1 MPPYRSKYDPMHS
14 ATRAALLAQGMSEE
28 EAMIASAWE
37 TIRARQADVAATIPR
52 DADGRPSLDD
62 DEAAFDASMADAM
75 GQSNLAAAATPL
87 EMEPEFGRSSRP
99 TPVYR
104 RAPGP
109 VDYGTGE
116 SEAGEDI
123 YDPKAA
129 AAYRTRVPSA
139 MATEAQMEQAR
150 STPLYRGGL
159 SLPSPEDDAQY
170 RRGQVMTF
178 DPVTGARGY
187 SPVHPTDLPVG
198 PGEPGRLGRRLDL
211 ERPVIDPRT
220 GQPIQGTQKY
230 ESVPVDTPF
239 GKHDVYRPSDAFR
252 EQLGK
257 QEQRKRI
264 ERLGSAAGMDD
275 AAIVAMAS
283 GEGPVDLEA
292 LRSAG
297 RLRRQAGRE
306 ERLAEVS
313 RRAMERQNPTA
324 LLNDEWRQFVNANR
338 LLGGNR
344 AGASP
349 SDVALGREQAD
360 AAMQARMG
368 FGRDQRSSTAEENLI
383 NNRAD
388 AERRANTDPRELA
401 SAAVAA
407 GQLNHSDVFKYAD
420 DLVNANYSSRPGL
433 LGVSTYFTD
442 NEVRLGAQRLA
453 DDLQMPLE
461 EAEKIMRRIQQD
473 RNRNVNASN
482 IASFFYDQ

>member
-87 EMEPEFGRSSRP
+87 EMEPELSA
-99 TPVYR
+99 PVYR

-139 MATEAQMEQAR
+139 MATEAQMEHAR

-159 SLPSPEDDAQY
+159 SLPSPEDEDMY

-220 GQPIQGTQKY
+220 GQPIQGKQKY
-230 ESVPVDTPF
+230 EIASAETPF
-239 GKHDVYRPSDAFR
+239 GKHEVYRPSDAFR
-252 EQLGK
+252 EQLDK

-264 ERLGSAAGMDD
+264 ERLGSAAGMED
-275 AAIVAMAS
+275 ADIVAMAS

-297 RLRRQAGRE
+297 RLRRKAGRE
-306 ERLAEVS
+306 ERMAEVS
-313 RRAMERQNPTA
+313 RRAMERQNPMSQM
-324 LLNDEWRQFVNANR
+324 NDEWRQYVLASQV
-338 LLGGNR
+338 LGR
-344 AGASP
+344 PAGASP
-349 SDVALGREQAD
+349 SDVQARNLD
-360 AAMQARMG
+360 AAFRLAQTQNLGGRGNETADLLADRRETAADERMRA
-368 FGRDQRSSTAEENLI
+368 GRTAASAVLSYHDKNP
-383 NNRAD
+383 
-388 AERRANTDPRELA
+388 ERRR
-401 SAAVAA
+401 AAAA
-407 GQLNHSDVFKYAD
+407 KL
-420 DLVNANYSSRPGL
+420 LVNAGYSAAEIQLILDDVFGSVPQEPEPPPATPGYPG
-433 LGVSTYFTD
+433 GVGDMGQGFS
-442 NEVRLGAQRLA
+442 
-453 DDLQMPLE
+453 M
-461 EAEKIMRRIQQD
+461 
-473 RNRNVNASN
+473 
-482 IASFFYDQ
+482 

>member
-1 MPPYRSKYDPMHS
+1 
-14 ATRAALLAQGMSEE
+14 LLAQGMSEE

-37 TIRARQADVAATIPR
+37 TLRARQADVAATIPR

-75 GQSNLAAAATPL
+75 GQGNLLAAATPL
-87 EMEPEFGRSSRP
+87 AMEPELSA
-99 TPVYR
+99 PVYR

-123 YDPKAA
+123 YSAKEA

-150 STPLYRGGL
+150 RTPLYRGGQF
-159 SLPSPEDDAQY
+159 LPSKEDLAQFA
-170 RRGQVMTF
+170 RGQVMTF

-187 SPVHPTDLPVG
+187 SPVHPTNLPVG

-220 GQPIQGTQKY
+220 GQPIQGTHKY

-264 ERLGSAAGMDD
+264 ERLGSAAGMED
-275 AAIVAMAS
+275 ADIVALAS

-324 LLNDEWRQFVNANR
+324 LLNDEWRNYVNASK
-338 LLGGNR
+338 LLGKP

>member
-37 TIRARQADVAATIPR
+37 TLRARQADVAATIPR

-139 MATEAQMEQAR
+139 MATAAQMEQAR

-220 GQPIQGTQKY
+220 GQPIEGTHKY
-230 ESVPVDTPF
+230 ELASAETPF
-239 GKHDVYRPSDAFR
+239 GKHEVYRPSDAFR
-252 EQLGK
+252 EQLDK

-275 AAIVAMAS
+275 ADIVAMAS

-306 ERLAEVS
+306 ERMAEVS

-324 LLNDEWRQFVNANR
+324 LLNDEWRQFVYANR
-338 LLGGNR
+338 LLSGNR

-368 FGRDQRSSTAEENLI
+368 LGRDGRALGTDDPATVAAIENREREV
-383 NNRAD
+383 NPD
-388 AERRANTDPRELA
+388 AAAVKDIQGGIYTSPAAREHLAAIAKPYDQNWLGGA
-401 SAAVAA
+401 SADQLPALTERLQKPPYNLPPDRAAEAA
-407 GQLNHSDVFKYAD
+407 GLALRTTQWWN
-420 DLVNANYSSRPGL
+420 RPW
-433 LGVSTYFTD
+433 
-442 NEVRLGAQRLA
+442 
-453 DDLQMPLE
+453 
-461 EAEKIMRRIQQD
+461 
-473 RNRNVNASN
+473 
-482 IASFFYDQ
+482 